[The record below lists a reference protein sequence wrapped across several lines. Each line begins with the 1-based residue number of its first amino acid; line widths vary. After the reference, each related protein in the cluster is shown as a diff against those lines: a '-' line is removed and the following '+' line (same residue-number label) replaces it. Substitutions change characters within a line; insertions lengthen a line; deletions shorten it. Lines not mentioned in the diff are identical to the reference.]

1 MTPER
6 RLAPFK
12 SWLSN
17 RRPARPV
24 SGILPCACF
33 LAGAAAL
40 GHALQVN
47 NGFYDPVALAWM
59 TIALGLAVSGALA
72 WSVPVPAWRGYE
84 VVLTLGAGAIVA
96 WQVSALLEATPGF
109 LLTYRRL
116 EGFYQRIGI
125 EAAIIGV
132 GFVAALV
139 PTAGR
144 ASIRYVARLW
154 FPALLAVHLSAG
166 TWMIQNAFNPQID
179 VVLFHNEAFKAL
191 ANGQNPYDMTIR
203 NIYGADSG
211 FYDKALVRGDRVLI
225 GYPYPPLSLLLA
237 APAYFLKGDYRYAQL
252 IAWIAAAALVAYA
265 GAGLLPKLAGAVLL
279 TEPRGFFVLEQ
290 GWTEP
295 IALFM
300 LTLTA
305 FVLARR
311 PALSPWIGG
320 LLLVTKQY
328 LALALPA
335 LWRWARATIGVP
347 RFLLKAA
354 LIGAAVTLPFLLW
367 HGQSFLDNVVFMQAR
382 QPFRLDSLSFLA
394 FAARQH
400 WGQGSLFW
408 AVGASVLALAVCMR
422 VTPNTAA
429 GFAATMAVTT
439 FAMFAFGSMAFC
451 NYYFFVAGACC
462 CAAAHASVVARR
474 DAAAHA

>member
-1 MTPER
+1 MT
-6 RLAPFK
+6 L
-12 SWLSN
+12 
-17 RRPARPV
+17 
-24 SGILPCACF
+24 
-33 LAGAAAL
+33 
-40 GHALQVN
+40 
-47 NGFYDPVALAWM
+47 
-59 TIALGLAVSGALA
+59 ALGLAVAGAFA
-72 WSVPVPAWRGYE
+72 WRVPIPAWRGYE

-96 WQVSALLEATPGF
+96 WQVSALLEATPG
-109 LLTYRRL
+109 LSLAYRRL

-125 EAAIIGV
+125 EAAIVGT
-132 GFVAALV
+132 GFVASLV

-144 ASIRYVARLW
+144 ASIRLVARLW
-154 FPALLAVHLSAG
+154 FPALLVVHLSAG
-166 TWMIQNAFNPQID
+166 TWMIQNAFDPQID
-179 VVLFHNEAFKAL
+179 VVLFHKEAFAAL
-191 ANGQNPYDMTIR
+191 KSGQSPYDMSIK

-211 FYDKALVRGDRVLI
+211 FYGKALVQGDRVLI
-225 GYPYPPLSLLLA
+225 GYPYPPLNLLLA
-237 APAYFLKGDYRYAQL
+237 APAYFLKGDYRYAEL
-252 IAWIAAAALVAYA
+252 IAWIAAAALIAYA
-265 GAGLLPKLAGAVLL
+265 GAGLLTKLAGAVLL
-279 TEPRGFFVLEQ
+279 TQPRGFFVLEQ

-311 PALSPWIGG
+311 PALSPWVGG

-328 LALALPA
+328 LGLALPA
-335 LWRWARATIGVP
+335 LWRWARATIGAP

-354 LIGAAVTLPFLLW
+354 FIGAAVTLPFFFW
-367 HGQSFLDNVVFMQAR
+367 HVQSFLENVVFMQAR

-394 FAARQH
+394 FAARH
-400 WGQGSLFW
+400 DWGQGSLAW
-408 AVGASVLALAVCMR
+408 ALGASALALVMCMR

-462 CAAAHASVVARR
+462 CAAAHASVIARR
-474 DAAAHA
+474 EAAAQDHAVAGPRRMNV